1 MPTDN
6 TAIKVTSLSKVY
18 PLFNSSRDRLKEALH
33 PMRKKYHH
41 DFYALKDVSF
51 EIKKGEIVG
60 IIGQNGSGKSTLLS
74 IIAGVLTPSAGTV
87 EVIGKVSSLLELG
100 TGFNP
105 ELTGIENVYFNG
117 TLLGFTR
124 YEMDAKLDEILR
136 FADIGEFVKQP
147 VRTYSSGMY
156 VRLAFSVAIQVDP
169 EILVVD
175 EALAVGDEKFQRKCF
190 ARIEEMKN
198 NGTSILFVSHSPA
211 SIIELCSKALLLDH
225 GTRLLFSS
233 ANKTIRAYQK
243 LIYSPLEEQKR
254 LAQEYRAMD
263 KLAENTESEV
273 QQEFANVSN
282 KQHFDAFDPNLVPET
297 TLVYPVQGAEIDGM
311 QIFDAKGH
319 IVNIL
324 QLGERYQ
331 FIVSGQFLTNLYGLY
346 FGVHIRTV
354 SGVEI
359 TGQRYPEEGKFFEY
373 VDAGKSFK
381 ISFGFRMNVL
391 PGVYFVGGGIWSSQ
405 EPNCVTVL
413 WMQLC
418 FVFSQMRKI
427 YLSVTSMPQTETL
440 IWRFFDIYYLMT

>member
-1 MPTDN
+1 
-6 TAIKVTSLSKVY
+6 
-18 PLFNSSRDRLKEALH
+18 
-33 PMRKKYHH
+33 MRKKYHH
-41 DFYALKDVSF
+41 DFYALNDVSF
-51 EIKKGEIVG
+51 EIKKGETVG
-60 IIGQNGSGKSTLLS
+60 IIGQNGCGKSTLLS

-105 ELTGIENVYFNG
+105 ELSGIENVYFNG

-124 YEMDAKLDEILR
+124 SQIDAKLDEILR

-211 SIIELCSKALLLDH
+211 SIIELCSKALLLNH
-225 GTRLLFSS
+225 GTRLLYSS

-243 LIYSPLEEQKR
+243 LIYSPKEEQKR
-254 LAQEYRAMD
+254 LVQEYRALD
-263 KLAENTESEV
+263 KLAENPERKEQFEV
-273 QQEFANVSN
+273 TNAPLE
-282 KQHFDAFDPNLVPET
+282 KHFDAFDQNLKPET
-297 TLVYPVQGAEIDGM
+297 TLVYPVQGAEIETI
-311 QIFDAKGH
+311 QIFDTKGH
-319 IVNIL
+319 IVNVL
-324 QLGERYQ
+324 QSGESYQ
-331 FIVSGQFLTNLYGLY
+331 FIMSGHFLTNFHGLY
-346 FGVHIRTV
+346 FGIHIRTV

-359 TGQRYPEEGKFFEY
+359 TGQRYPEEGKFIEY
-373 VDAGKSFK
+373 IDEGKSFRL
-381 ISFGFRMNVL
+381 SFGFRMNVL

-405 EPNCVTVL
+405 EPNCAHRI
-413 WMQLC
+413 MDAIM
-418 FVFSQMRKI
+418 FRVFPNEKTKSFG
-427 YLSVTSMPQTETL
+427 Y
-440 IWRFFDIYYLMT
+440 FDASDSDPDLEIF